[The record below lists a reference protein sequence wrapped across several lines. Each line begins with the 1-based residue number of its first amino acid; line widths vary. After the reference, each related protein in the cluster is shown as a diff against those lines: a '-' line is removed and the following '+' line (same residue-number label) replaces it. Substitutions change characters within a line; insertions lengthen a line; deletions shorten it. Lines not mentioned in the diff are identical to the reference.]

1 MSPDSPRPDAYASS
15 TSGSATPAPS
25 AGRILTRREL
35 RELER
40 AAAIAAEPEAVRS
53 ESALPPVPTAERQTE
68 MDAELDAAV
77 LEAEARVAA
86 TRAREAAVTAAVRR
100 ADQRRPAR
108 VGTPLRGRRVGAIV
122 AMSFV
127 AAIAV
132 ATSMPSLS
140 LLSPEQVQA
149 QQLAAVAVAG
159 HQDGGGTQSFVAG
172 GSYTETVTRDNYGA
186 QEKKTQTN
194 VAAIVR
200 TSSAAFTN
208 NPNGTIQWPFAVGV
222 PVSDHFGPRSCAG
235 CSANHGGTDF
245 NPGNGSPIQVIADGV
260 VRYVEDGEGDL
271 GVHVIIDHQIDGEL
285 VSSVYAHMQHGSA
298 AVKEGD
304 PVKVGQ
310 LVGLV
315 GTTGMST
322 GPHLHFE
329 IRENGVTKV
338 DSFVW
343 LEQHAN

>member
-1 MSPDSPRPDAYASS
+1 
-15 TSGSATPAPS
+15 
-25 AGRILTRREL
+25 LTRREL
-35 RELER
+35 REQER
-40 AAAIAAEPEAVRS
+40 AAELAASVPEAEQAPDTDDSLAAAIA
-53 ESALPPVPTAERQTE
+53 
-68 MDAELDAAV
+68 
-77 LEAEARVAA
+77 EAESRIAES
-86 TRAREAAVTAAVRR
+86 RARESAVAAAVRR
-100 ADQRRPAR
+100 SGKRRTGPSGSR
-108 VGTPLRGRRVGAIV
+108 SVSTVRRRRTGGIV
-122 AMSFV
+122 AMTFV

-132 ATSMPSLS
+132 ATSMPALS
-140 LLSPEQVQA
+140 LLSPEEVQA
-149 QQLAAVAVAG
+149 QQLAAVATAG
-159 HQDGGGTQSFVAG
+159 FQDGGETQSFVAG
-172 GSYTETVTRDNYGA
+172 GSTDETVTRDNYGVT
-186 QEKKTQTN
+186 EKKTQTN
-194 VAAIVR
+194 LAAIVR
-200 TSSAAFTN
+200 TSSSEFTN

-260 VRYVEDGEGDL
+260 VRYVEDGEGSL
-271 GVHVIIDHQIDGEL
+271 GVHVIIDHEIDGEL

-329 IRENGVTKV
+329 IREGGTTKV
-338 DSFVW
+338 DSFLW
-343 LEQHAN
+343 LQNHAN

>member
-1 MSPDSPRPDAYASS
+1 M
-15 TSGSATPAPS
+15 
-25 AGRILTRREL
+25 LTRREL
-35 RELER
+35 REQER
-40 AAAIAAEPEAVRS
+40 AAQVAEEIPEAERTPEIDDSLAAAIA
-53 ESALPPVPTAERQTE
+53 
-68 MDAELDAAV
+68 
-77 LEAEARVAA
+77 EAEARVAEG
-86 TRAREAAVTAAVRR
+86 RARESAVAAAVRR
-100 ADQRRPAR
+100 S
-108 VGTPLRGRRVGAIV
+108 GRRGSGQRSSGQRGSGQRAARSAGTVRSRRLGGIM

-132 ATSMPSLS
+132 ATSMPALS
-140 LLSPEQVQA
+140 LLSPEEVQA
-149 QQLAAVAVAG
+149 QQLAAVATAG
-159 HQDGGGTQSFVAG
+159 FQDGGETQSFVAG
-172 GSYTETVTRDNYGA
+172 DSTDETVTRDNYGVT
-186 QEKKTQTN
+186 EKKTQTN

-200 TSSAAFTN
+200 TSSSEFTN

-260 VRYVEDGEGDL
+260 VRYVEDGEGSL

-285 VSSVYAHMQHGSA
+285 VSSVYAHMQHGSV

-329 IRENGVTKV
+329 IREDGTTKV

-343 LEQHAN
+343 LQNHAN

>member
-1 MSPDSPRPDAYASS
+1 M
-15 TSGSATPAPS
+15 
-25 AGRILTRREL
+25 LTRREL

-40 AAAIAAEPEAVRS
+40 AAQARTAAVPEAEEAPEIDESLAAAIA
-53 ESALPPVPTAERQTE
+53 
-68 MDAELDAAV
+68 D
-77 LEAEARVAA
+77 AEARVAA
-86 TRAREAAVTAAVRR
+86 GRARESAVSAAVRR
-100 ADQRRPAR
+100 SASGRPRAVGPVRR
-108 VGTPLRGRRVGAIV
+108 RRMGGVI
-122 AMSFV
+122 AMAFV

-132 ATSMPSLS
+132 ATSMPALS
-140 LLSPEQVQA
+140 LLSPEEVQA
-149 QQLAAVAVAG
+149 QQLEAVASAG
-159 HQDGGGTQSFVAG
+159 FQDGGETQSFVAG
-172 GSYTETVTRDNYGA
+172 DSTDETVTRDNYGVT
-186 QEKKTQTN
+186 EKKTQTN

-200 TSSAAFTN
+200 TSSSEFTN

-260 VRYVEDGEGDL
+260 VRYVEDGEGSL

-329 IRENGVTKV
+329 IREGGTTKV

-343 LEQHAN
+343 LQNHAN

>member
-1 MSPDSPRPDAYASS
+1 MAD
-15 TSGSATPAPS
+15 
-25 AGRILTRREL
+25 
-35 RELER
+35 
-40 AAAIAAEPEAVRS
+40 
-53 ESALPPVPTAERQTE
+53 
-68 MDAELDAAV
+68 
-77 LEAEARVAA
+77 AEARVAA
-86 TRAREAAVTAAVRR
+86 TRAREAHVASAARR
-100 ADQRRPAR
+100 AAQRRPKQ
-108 VGTPLRGRRVGAIV
+108 TRGVRNRRVGGMV

-127 AAIAV
+127 AAILV
-132 ATSMPSLS
+132 ATSMPALS
-140 LLSPEQVQA
+140 LVSPEAVQA
-149 QQLAAVAVAG
+149 EQLAAVASAG
-159 HQDGGGTQSFVAG
+159 HQDGGEDSQSFIAG
-172 GSYTETVTRDNYGA
+172 DVTNETVTRDNYGV

-222 PVSDHFGPRSCAG
+222 PVSDHFGYRNCAG
-235 CSANHGGTDF
+235 CSTNHGGTDF

-260 VRYVEDGEGDL
+260 VRYVEDGEGSL
-271 GVHVIIDHQIDGEL
+271 GVHVIIDHEIDGEL

-329 IRENGVTKV
+329 IREGGTTKV
-338 DSFVW
+338 DSFLW
-343 LEQHAN
+343 LQEHAN